1 VNGLINKLFLVVF
14 FSLIISSIF
23 VTYEVMI
30 VEKDY
35 RSFSDQD
42 EIPRP
47 SDFYFNLISNIR

>member
-1 VNGLINKLFLVVF
+1 M
-14 FSLIISSIF
+14 
-23 VTYEVMI
+23 TYNVMI

-47 SDFYFNLISNIR
+47 SDFYFNLISKIQ